1 MCVFPAASGQFLPPT
16 WHKLMQEPDS
26 PIIDMYPTDFALD
39 MNGKKYE
46 WMGVVLLPF
55 LDEERLHRALAGVY
69 RDMGHFFLDYTLI
82 SVNFY
87 NSISVGILMKN
98 SSKQLSTLDL
108 NSENRVN

>member
-1 MCVFPAASGQFLPPT
+1 MCVSPAASGQFLPPT

-69 RDMGHFFLDYTLI
+69 RDMGHLAYNLLFA
-82 SVNFY
+82 VNLY
-87 NSISVGILMKN
+87 LLEKLLRKRSKN
-98 SSKQLSTLDL
+98 MYS
-108 NSENRVN
+108 